1 MPRGATRGMVGGVRS
16 KGKPV
21 TGAAVSRS
29 AVRHHDLRLVA
40 LDGAEVGGVERGDSK
55 PRRIAVATDH
65 NILAR
70 TDKSDAKGL
79 ATSAASA
86 SPMAAASANPLDHY
100 LTFGIYRV
108 ARWEVRG
115 FAINRKRLPHT
126 KAKSAPRSSRGA
138 LPVQRLQAWLKEL
151 GSSKPKSQAIL
162 EIGIV
167 SSSR

>member
-1 MPRGATRGMVGGVRS
+1 M
-16 KGKPV
+16 
-21 TGAAVSRS
+21 
-29 AVRHHDLRLVA
+29 A
-40 LDGAEVGGVERGDSK
+40 LN
-55 PRRIAVATDH
+55 H

-70 TDKSDAKGL
+70 TDKNDAKGP

-126 KAKSAPRSSRGA
+126 KAKSAPRISRGV

-151 GSSKPKSQAIL
+151 GSSKPKSQAI
-162 EIGIV
+162 
-167 SSSR
+167 

>member
-1 MPRGATRGMVGGVRS
+1 MAS
-16 KGKPV
+16 
-21 TGAAVSRS
+21 
-29 AVRHHDLRLVA
+29 
-40 LDGAEVGGVERGDSK
+40 
-55 PRRIAVATDH
+55 DH

-70 TDKSDAKGL
+70 TDKSDAKGP

-115 FAINRKRLPHT
+115 FAINRKRLAHT
-126 KAKSAPRSSRGA
+126 KAKSAPRSSRGV

-162 EIGIV
+162 EIGMV